1 MGLSEVGATALLQAL
16 PDPALVIRSDGS
28 VAFSNAAAQ
37 RFLGIEMA
45 PNTGLP
51 NVTEFMPVRERQ
63 RLEPLH
69 WLLRGADTPEA
80 PEREFVHLTCKIAA
94 GGETQVR
101 ASVGRLDDE
110 PTSYVVVLHDVGAE
124 LNRQRHARDAHRIAA
139 RVLAISA
146 DAVINVGADQHI
158 TYANASAEQ
167 LFEYGPGALTGRPL
181 ADLIPDR
188 FHTQHRQE
196 LVDFVKGE
204 TPSRFMGQ
212 RGQVMGMTRA
222 GQEIPLEASI
232 SKVTVEGG
240 VTFSALLRDLRPRL
254 AVEHALR
261 QSRARFALVFDH
273 AQQAMALL
281 EPDGTVLELN
291 NAARL
296 LLRGGLGSDTE
307 IVGQS
312 LSKLPWWTAE
322 SVESELDAALAQCR
336 AGEVFRTRS
345 TIQRD
350 GQEAVALDVSLSPM
364 VEEGST
370 FAIIA
375 EARELH

>member
-1 MGLSEVGATALLQAL
+1 MGLSDVGAMALLQAL
-16 PDPALVIRSDGS
+16 PDPALIIQSDGG
-28 VAFSNAAAQ
+28 VAFANAAAR
-37 RFLGIEMA
+37 RFLGVGVDA
-45 PNTGLP
+45 SADLP
-51 NVTEFMPVRERQ
+51 SVTEFMPVRERQ

-69 WLLRGADTPEA
+69 WLLRWADTPEA
-80 PEREFVHLTCKIAA
+80 PEREFVHLTCRVAG

-101 ASVGRLDDE
+101 ASVGRLDGD

-124 LNRQRHARDAHRIAA
+124 LARQREARDAHRIAA

-146 DAVINVGADQHI
+146 DAVVNVGTDHHI
-158 TYANASAEQ
+158 AYVNPSAER
-167 LFEYGPGALTGRPL
+167 LFGYEPGALAGRPL

-188 FHTQHRQE
+188 FHVQHRQE

-212 RGQVMGMTRA
+212 RGQIMGVTRT
-222 GQEIPLEASI
+222 GEEIPLEATI

-254 AVEHALR
+254 AVEHALQ

-291 NAARL
+291 AAART
-296 LLRGGLGSDTE
+296 LLRGDLEDDAQV
-307 IVGQS
+307 IGQS

-322 SVESELDAALAQCR
+322 SVESELNAALAQCR

-345 TIQRD
+345 AIQRE
-350 GQEAVALDVSLSPM
+350 GQEAVSLDVSLSP
-364 VEEGST
+364 VIEEGST

>member
-1 MGLSEVGATALLQAL
+1 MGLSDVGATALLQAL
-16 PDPALVIRSDGS
+16 PDPALVIRPDGS
-28 VAFSNAAAQ
+28 VVFANAAAQ
-37 RFLGIEMA
+37 RFLGIEAA
-45 PNTGLP
+45 PTAEPL
-51 NVTEFMPVRERQ
+51 NVTEFMPMRERQ
-63 RLEPLH
+63 RLEPLQ
-69 WLLRGADTPEA
+69 WLLRWADTPDA
-80 PEREFVHLTCKIAA
+80 PEREFVHLTCNIAA

-101 ASVGRLDDE
+101 ASVGRLDDH
-110 PTSYVVVLHDVGAE
+110 PPSYVVVLHDVGAE
-124 LNRQRHARDAHRIAA
+124 LDRQRHARDAHRIAA

-146 DAVINVGADQHI
+146 DAVINVGADQYI
-158 TYANASAEQ
+158 TYVNASAEQ
-167 LFEYGPGALTGRPL
+167 LFEYDPGALTGHPL

-188 FHTQHRQE
+188 FHVQHRRE
-196 LVDFVKGE
+196 LTDFVKGE

-212 RGQVMGMTRA
+212 RGQVMGLTRT

-232 SKVTVEGG
+232 SKVTIEGG

-254 AVEHALR
+254 AVEHALG

-291 NAARL
+291 DAARL
-296 LLRGGLGSDTE
+296 LLRGGVGDDTE
-307 IVGQS
+307 IIGQS

-336 AGEVFRTRS
+336 SGDVFRTRS

-350 GQEAVALDVSLSPM
+350 GQEAVELDVSLSPV